1 MVLVPK
7 PNFIEAKQTELV
19 FSVKRVKWNEV
30 NWFKTVQERSETIE
44 NISKVYNIEAKR
56 TELVVNC
63 KMIKA

>member
-1 MVLVPK
+1 
-7 PNFIEAKQTELV
+7 
-19 FSVKRVKWNEV
+19 VKRVKRNEV
-30 NWFKTVQERSETIE
+30 NWFKTVQERSETME